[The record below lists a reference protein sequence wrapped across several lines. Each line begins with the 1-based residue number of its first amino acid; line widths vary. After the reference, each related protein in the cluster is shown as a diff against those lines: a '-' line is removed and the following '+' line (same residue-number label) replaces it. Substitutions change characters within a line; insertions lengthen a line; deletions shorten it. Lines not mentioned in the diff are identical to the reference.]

1 MRSSGAPRIH
11 NGSEIVLCQI
21 HLADMQPFERIEAW
35 KLCHEL
41 AVTLRKTTRG
51 FPRDVRYELTS
62 QIRRA
67 AYSAAANIVEGAAKR
82 GCREFRR
89 YLDISLGSLAE
100 LAYAL
105 ICARDVEILD
115 HGSWKELEKLRARAG
130 YLTWR
135 LYESISSGEN

>member
-1 MRSSGAPRIH
+1 
-11 NGSEIVLCQI
+11 
-21 HLADMQPFERIEAW
+21 MQPFERIEAW

-41 AVTLRKTTRG
+41 AVTLHKTTRG

-67 AYSAAANIVEGAAKR
+67 AYSAAANIAEGAAKR
-82 GCREFRR
+82 GRREFRR

-105 ICARDVEILD
+105 IYARDAEILD
-115 HGSWKELEKLRARAG
+115 DGSWKELEKLRARAG

-135 LYESISSGEN
+135 LYQSICSGEN